1 MRWQVINDYGIR
13 FGYRT
18 YDDKVLNG
26 YRRRRSGCSARG
38 ERWEVHYNP
47 YAPERIWVRLPH
59 GFVEVPWIH
68 VTQVSLPFTDY
79 TWRHIRKTVARTA
92 DRDAHELALAR
103 ALEALLKRARAG
115 HGTRRER
122 TVAAR
127 AMAAA
132 ALSQE
137 SQTRDTAG
145 HVSSSAPV
153 PDIAGA
159 RWPLDGEGEELP
171 HGLDGFDEGEADDEE
186 LPMDRVSRL
195 LDPRAEASQWVT
207 VGAGGVDADERFDPV
222 STWMGWQ
229 RYVDSAPVTADVD
242 DSGWSREQRLDYHS
256 QFVVVSTPAM
266 EKVSVQLQR
275 MLLLNRRHRGTAR
288 RGLIVSGPPN
298 TGKTTTLMELGRIF
312 ELADRRKH
320 PEIHHDRLP
329 VAFVSVPPAS
339 TPKMLVSEFA
349 RFLGLPVLQRMN
361 QAGITDAVCTALC
374 ELRSQ
379 LVLVDDVHLLDTR
392 TRSGAETSDQ
402 IKHLGERIP
411 ATFVYAGVEV
421 DDSPLLTGPRGQQLA
436 GRFKLLRND
445 PLPYGTQEQRQV
457 WNELV
462 SSLENALRLQHH
474 RAGTL
479 ARHSA
484 YLHRRTAG
492 VIGSLSHLIREAA
505 MVAVLDGTQGITK
518 TLLEDIDLDI
528 RAQQH
533 LLAAPAAGSR
543 ARPAT
548 RTRPQT

>member
-1 MRWQVINDYGIR
+1 MAVA
-13 FGYRT
+13 
-18 YDDKVLNG
+18 V
-26 YRRRRSGCSARG
+26 SAG
-38 ERWEVHYNP
+38 
-47 YAPERIWVRLPH
+47 
-59 GFVEVPWIH
+59 
-68 VTQVSLPFTDY
+68 
-79 TWRHIRKTVARTA
+79 
-92 DRDAHELALAR
+92 
-103 ALEALLKRARAG
+103 
-115 HGTRRER
+115 
-122 TVAAR
+122 
-127 AMAAA
+127 
-132 ALSQE
+132 
-137 SQTRDTAG
+137 
-145 HVSSSAPV
+145 
-153 PDIAGA
+153 
-159 RWPLDGEGEELP
+159 
-171 HGLDGFDEGEADDEE
+171 GLDAN
-186 LPMDRVSRL
+186 
-195 LDPRAEASQWVT
+195 
-207 VGAGGVDADERFDPV
+207 ERFDPV

-229 RYVDSAPVTADVD
+229 RYVDSAPVTADAD
-242 DSGWSREQRLDYHS
+242 DSGWSRDQRLDYHS

-288 RGLIVSGPPN
+288 RGLVVSGPPN

-320 PEIHHDRLP
+320 PQTHDRLP

-361 QAGITDAVCTALC
+361 QAAITDAVCTTLC
-374 ELRSQ
+374 ELRTQ

-445 PLPYGTQEQRQV
+445 PLPYGTQDQRQV

-479 ARHSA
+479 ARQSA

-505 MVAVLDGTQGITK
+505 TVAILDGTQSIAK
-518 TLLEDIDLDI
+518 SLLDDIELDI

-533 LLAAPAAGSR
+533 LLAPATARPR
-543 ARPAT
+543 ARTGT
-548 RTRPQT
+548 RTRPQA